1 MMSLFCASSPAND
14 GGEVGASAASLILSQ
29 VRRGGS
35 VWRLDRRGETIITA
49 DWATEDGRG
58 TWGGR
63 APLAHEYLNI
73 STTLTIQEGALHYYI
88 HHNKGAL

>member
-14 GGEVGASAASLILSQ
+14 GGEVGGSAASLILSQ
-29 VRRGGS
+29 VRRGES
-35 VWRLDRRGETIITA
+35 VWRLDWRGETIITA
-49 DWATEDGRG
+49 DWGWG
-58 TWGGR
+58 TWGGQ

-88 HHNKGAL
+88 HHNKAAL

>member
-49 DWATEDGRG
+49 DWATEDGEPG
-58 TWGGR
+58 EDGL
-63 APLAHEYLNI
+63 PLLMNI
-73 STTLTIQEGALHYYI
+73 SIFQQH
-88 HHNKGAL
+88 